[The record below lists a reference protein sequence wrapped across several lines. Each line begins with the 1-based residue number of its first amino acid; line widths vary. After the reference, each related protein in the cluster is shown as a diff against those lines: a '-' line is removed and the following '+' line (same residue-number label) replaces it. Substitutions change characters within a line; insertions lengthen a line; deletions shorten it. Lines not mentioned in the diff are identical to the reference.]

1 MAVLDKGLKQRI
13 VGALVLV
20 ALAVIFLPMLFS
32 REDELRQVVVE
43 APPMPKA
50 PDMPKAELEQVEVP
64 EPQALPQEPV
74 PPLEPTGEA
83 LASSVPPVVD
93 TAPAQPAV
101 PAVPAPAPAQS
112 QPSAPAPVPTPAP
125 AQPQVQAK
133 VPAPAPAAPVA
144 AVKAEEKRLDVNGLP
159 VSWSVQLASLSSR
172 SSAENLQKNLR
183 TQGYNAYIRSVE
195 GMNRVF
201 VGPLIERAEANRL
214 RDQLSRQQNLNGFVV
229 RFQPEKG

>member
-50 PDMPKAELEQVEVP
+50 PEMPPVELEQVQVP

-74 PPLEPTGEA
+74 PPLDPATGDQA
-83 LASSVPPVVD
+83 VTPDVVPVPESAP
-93 TAPAQPAV
+93 APAQPAPSAAPGAPV
-101 PAVPAPAPAQS
+101 EQPVAPPAPAPALQ
-112 QPSAPAPVPTPAP
+112 APPPA
-125 AQPQVQAK
+125 VAK
-133 VPAPAPAAPVA
+133 V
-144 AVKAEEKRLDVNGLP
+144 EEKRLDANGLP
-159 VSWSVQLASLSSR
+159 VSWSIQLASLSSR
-172 SSAENLQKNLR
+172 ASAENLQKTLR
-183 TQGYNAYIRSVE
+183 GQGYNAYIRSVE

-201 VGPLIERAEANRL
+201 VGPVIERAEANRL
-214 RDQLSRQQNLNGFVV
+214 RDQLSRQQKLNGFVV

>member
-1 MAVLDKGLKQRI
+1 MAVMDKGLKQRI

-50 PDMPKAELEQVEVP
+50 PEIPVTELEQVQVP

-74 PPLEPTGEA
+74 PSLDDEAGA
-83 LASSVPPVVD
+83 LASVPSSEPAPA
-93 TAPAQPAV
+93 APAQAAPVPPPA
-101 PAVPAPAPAQS
+101 APAQT
-112 QPSAPAPVPTPAP
+112 QPQQVPAQAVAP
-125 AQPQVQAK
+125 AQ
-133 VPAPAPAAPVA
+133 APAAPVA
-144 AVKAEEKRLDVNGLP
+144 AVKPEEKRLDANGLP
-159 VSWSVQLASLSSR
+159 VSWSIQLASLSNR
-172 SSAENLQKNLR
+172 ASAENLQKTLR
-183 TQGYNAYIRSVE
+183 GQGYNAYIRSVE

-201 VGPLIERAEANRL
+201 VGPVIERAEANRL
-214 RDQLSRQQNLNGFVV
+214 RDQLSRQQKLNGFVV